1 MYANLTTGECSWHPP
16 PGVKMYV
23 YMVELVEV
31 FLGPEEMEEE
41 EEGGRTPKFCIL
53 PLECLLLMTQCEI
66 VFCCV

>member
-1 MYANLTTGECSWHPP
+1 
-16 PGVKMYV
+16 MYV